1 MGCHL
6 HHDPERVRNGYAG
19 RILVTQPGPRLE
31 PVHQAAGLRQQAQ
44 RDPGPVALAGEE
56 LDSGLAAGILEPAR
70 AAGHRQLERV
80 GRLNPG
86 GVDLTLLQHQ
96 RRMILTGIS
105 PEEDDRHPPM
115 PNQLRRV
122 RGAED
127 RLAQDDLIADGR
139 PWLMPDIDEG

>member
-31 PVHQAAGLRQQAQ
+31 PGCVTLHQAAGLRQQAQ

-105 PEEDDRHPPM
+105 PTRMTVTHPCPTSYAGFAALKIGW
-115 PNQLRRV
+115 LRMTSSPT
-122 RGAED
+122 GG
-127 RLAQDDLIADGR
+127 LG
-139 PWLMPDIDEG
+139 